1 MELQLTPP
9 ETRVLGCLIEKELT
23 TPDYYPL
30 SLNALT
36 LACNQRSSRDPV
48 MDLGE
53 GEVQAAVDALMRKH
67 LVWERGGAGGRVP
80 RYAHRLTG
88 TLTRPDA
95 FSREELA
102 VLAVLMLRGPQ
113 TPGELR
119 ARTGRMAELAAVE
132 DVERVL
138 AGLTSRA
145 DGPYVADLGREPGR
159 RERRYAHLLEGPVA
173 ATVVPAA
180 PDARPAPPSAPEGGD
195 LSQRLAAL
203 EERVAALEAALAE
216 LRARPDG

>member
-1 MELQLTPP
+1 MDIRLSPH

-36 LACNQRSSRDPV
+36 LACNQRSNREPV

-67 LVWERGGAGGRVP
+67 LVWERGGAGGRVA

-119 ARTGRMAELAAVE
+119 ARTGRMAEFAAIEDLERILEKLAT
-132 DVERVL
+132 R
-138 AGLTSRA
+138 S
-145 DGPYVADLGREPGR
+145 DGPYLTDLGREPGR

-173 ATVVPAA
+173 AVVTPGAG
-180 PDARPAPPSAPEGGD
+180 PAPGVAADGED
-195 LSQRLAAL
+195 LPGRLAAL
-203 EERVAALEAALAE
+203 EERVAALETALAQ
-216 LRARPDG
+216 LRGGP